1 MKASEEE
8 QFSYDSVPELEE
20 ELRRLEDEI
29 KAGTKGNTKAAIAF
43 GETFLKA
50 KKLLAHGMFLNWC
63 DAKTNYSERYV
74 QQYMNLAKLNRGLS
88 HSDQEALCHL
98 CPSAACKLA
107 EPGVD
112 KSDVEEILSR
122 AMNERLKVKFVEE
135 FLGRK
140 KSETKSET
148 KTETTESAADEAA
161 PDSESSVATFLQA
174 LEPAQRESL
183 WQSLRGKPKSQ
194 DQRFMKNLRSL
205 LDNEFGNKPR

>member
-50 KKLLAHGMFLNWC
+50 KKLLAHGRFLDWC
-63 DAKTNYSERYV
+63 DARTNYSERHV

-88 HSDQEALCHL
+88 PSDQEALCHL
-98 CPSAACKLA
+98 CPSAARALA

-135 FLGRK
+135 FLKRRK
-140 KSETKSET
+140 GETET
-148 KTETTESAADEAA
+148 KTETESAADEAA

-174 LEPAQRESL
+174 LETAQRESL